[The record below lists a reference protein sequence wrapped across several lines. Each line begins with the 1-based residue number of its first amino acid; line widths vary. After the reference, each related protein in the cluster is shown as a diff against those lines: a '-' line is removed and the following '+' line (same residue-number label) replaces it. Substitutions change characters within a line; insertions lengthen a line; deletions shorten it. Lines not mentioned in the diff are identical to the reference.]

1 MNRFVC
7 IHGHF
12 YQPPRENAWLE
23 EIEVQDSAA
32 PYHDWNER
40 VAAECYAPNSA
51 SRILD
56 RQDRIVDIVN
66 NYASISFDAG
76 PTLLSW
82 LERAQPDVYRAILEA
97 DKAARARFRGHGTA
111 MAQVYNHVIM
121 PLATSRDKRTQ
132 VLWGIRDFERR
143 FGRRPEG
150 MWLAETAVDLESLDV
165 MAAEGIAF
173 TVLAPRQA
181 GAVRPLAPGAPA
193 GAPTADAAWLD
204 VLGARIDP
212 RKPYLCRLPSGRTIA
227 IFFYDGPI
235 SHDLAF
241 GDLLRNGGDF
251 ARRLAA
257 GFSAGAPAR
266 PELVHIATDGE
277 TYGHHHRF
285 GDMALAYALR
295 SLERDGLAEITV
307 YADYLERFPPADEVE
322 IVENTS
328 WSCAHGVERWR
339 SDCGC
344 STGAHPGWNQ
354 KWRTPLRKAMDWL
367 GGQAAAAFAPGL
379 GAYAAD
385 PWAARDDYV
394 EVVLDRSAA
403 SVEAFFARHV
413 PRPLAPEDKVRV
425 LKLLEMERQ
434 AMLIFTSDAWFFDDI
449 SNVETVQGLQ
459 YAARTLQ
466 LLRDVSGRDLEPDF
480 LAILGEAKSNVPRLK
495 NGAVVYEKQVRPA
508 VVDFLRLAAHYAM
521 ATLFEADPGT
531 IDVGL
536 YEAVS
541 EDARRTEAG
550 ERTLSLGL
558 VRLRSRV
565 TWEERTI
572 EYAVLH
578 LGDQN
583 ITAGVRDHGGIA
595 AYRTM
600 GRAIGEAFAKSD
612 MAAVVRLI
620 DRHFGARSYALW
632 HLFTEQKR
640 KILSRILES
649 KLRDLEADFRHIFES
664 NYAVMKAMREMAI
677 PLPEAL
683 RTPAQFVLNTDLRRL
698 LEGRGPDLD
707 LGELGR
713 LQREYETWGFKPDGE
728 SLGYA
733 ASRKAA
739 VLTAAWAE
747 TPEDEAGLRKI
758 GEVLSLLKMLALGL
772 DLWRCQNIFFSTGR
786 SVYAG
791 AFDRAA
797 AGDPASAVWIKAF
810 DAVAA
815 LLRVDPSVLR
825 RQA

>member
-7 IHGHF
+7 VHGHF

-40 VAAECYAPNSA
+40 VSAECYAPNTA

-56 RQDRIVDIVN
+56 KRDRIVDIVN

-97 DKAARARFRGHGTA
+97 DRQARARFHGHGTA

-150 MWLAETAVDLESLDV
+150 MWLAETAVDLESLDI

-181 GAVRPLAPGAPA
+181 AAVRPLAPGA
-193 GAPTADAAWLD
+193 GDWLD

-227 IFFYDGPI
+227 LFFYDGPLA
-235 SHDLAF
+235 HDLAF
-241 GDLLRNGGDF
+241 GGLLRNGEDF
-251 ARRLAA
+251 ARRLAG
-257 GFSAGAPAR
+257 GFSADAPAR

-277 TYGHHHRF
+277 SYGHHHRF

-295 SLERDGLAEITV
+295 HIERHGLAGITV
-307 YADYLERFPPADEVE
+307 YADYLERVPPADEVR
-322 IVENTS
+322 IVENSS
-328 WSCAHGVERWR
+328 WSCAHGMERWR

-344 STGAHPGWNQ
+344 CSGAHPGWNQ
-354 KWRTPLRKAMDWL
+354 KWRAPLRRAMDWL
-367 GGQAAAAFAPGL
+367 GGQAAAAFAPAL
-379 GAYAAD
+379 AVYAED
-385 PWAARDDYV
+385 PWAARDDYI
-394 EVVLDRSAA
+394 EVVLDRSPA
-403 SVEAFFARHV
+403 SVEAFLARHIA
-413 PRPLAPEDKVRV
+413 RPLTPEDKVRV

-466 LLRDVSGRDLEPDF
+466 LLRDVSGQDLEPAF
-480 LAILGEAKSNVPRLK
+480 LAILAEAKSNVPRHK
-495 NGAVVYEKQVRPA
+495 NGAVVYEKLVRPA

-521 ATLFEADPGT
+521 ATLFEPDPAA

-536 YEAVS
+536 YEADS

-550 ERTLSLGL
+550 ERTLSVGQ

-583 ITAGVRDHGGIA
+583 ITAGVRDHAGDA

-620 DRHFGARSYALW
+620 DRHFGARSFTLW

-640 KILSRILES
+640 KILSRILEV

-698 LEGRGPDLD
+698 LEGSGPGLDLD
-707 LGELGR
+707 ELDR
-713 LQREYETWGFKPDGE
+713 LQREYDAWDFKPDGE
-728 SLGYA
+728 ALGYA
-733 ASRKAA
+733 ASRKAGDMM
-739 VLTAAWAE
+739 AAWAE

-758 GEVLSLLKMLALGL
+758 ADALALLKSLALGL

-791 AFDRAA
+791 TFDRAA
-797 AGDPASAVWIKAF
+797 AGDRAAAAWVKAF
-810 DAVAA
+810 DAVAE
-815 LLRVDPSVLR
+815 LLRVDPSVFR
-825 RQA
+825 AKA